1 MIKKYFRWQF
11 SSIKLFRKMLLMNI
25 FFFSFLFFLFSYLIY
40 FQVQY
45 LRNRFPSLRKISV
58 DGGIN
63 VHTGIISVRAGAS
76 ALIAGTTIFGR
87 NRFRERG
94 SDVQSS
100 EEKSEI
106 FVKNNF
112 ELLKN
117 AVNKE

>member
-1 MIKKYFRWQF
+1 MSNIFRNNLILENYQRKYFF
-11 SSIKLFRKMLLMNI
+11 IIS
-25 FFFSFLFFLFSYLIY
+25 FFFVLLY

-45 LRNRFPSLRKISV
+45 LRNRFPDLRKISV

-63 VHTGIISVRAGAS
+63 VRTGILSVRAGAS

-87 NRFRERG
+87 NRCRERG

-100 EEKSEI
+100 EEKSDI

-117 AVNKE
+117 AVNKK

>member
-1 MIKKYFRWQF
+1 M
-11 SSIKLFRKMLLMNI
+11 
-25 FFFSFLFFLFSYLIY
+25 
-40 FQVQY
+40 
-45 LRNRFPSLRKISV
+45 RNRFPNLRKISV

-63 VHTGIISVRAGAS
+63 VRTGILSVRAGAS

-87 NRFRERG
+87 NRCRERG

-117 AVNKE
+117 AVNKKQNKFK